1 MVNITDVK
9 TLLKYNASGEVTA
22 GALKDDSDEERVV
35 NSFANLL
42 IILFRQNSWLLDYLQ
57 KKLIDNDQN
66 T

>member
-1 MVNITDVK
+1 MHLIA
-9 TLLKYNASGEVTA
+9 YASGEVTA

-42 IILFRQNSWLLDYLQ
+42 IILFSQNSWLLNYLQ
-57 KKLIDNDQN
+57 QKLIDNDQN